1 MNPNIVTLRFDNRDA
16 MGEDEGKVQSIKL
29 RVERSA
35 VKHIMA
41 WYGAYYAGDDYDVF
55 INGRKQ
61 AKDKNGEFEHETVD
75 TEAVAARTVWLAS
88 TSHPDSDQKPETE
101 DTAEG

>member
-16 MGEDEGKVQSIKL
+16 MGEGEEKAQSIEL
-29 RVERSA
+29 RAERSA

-55 INGRKQ
+55 IRMRG
-61 AKDKNGEFEHETVD
+61 D
-75 TEAVAARTVWLAS
+75 AR
-88 TSHPDSDQKPETE
+88 
-101 DTAEG
+101 

>member
-1 MNPNIVTLRFDNRDA
+1 MNHSIVTLRFDNRDA
-16 MGEDEGKVQSIKL
+16 MGEDEEKVQSIEL

-55 INGRKQ
+55 INGRQQ
-61 AKDKNGEFEHETVD
+61 AMDKNGEFEHATI
-75 TEAVAARTVWLAS
+75 VAEVVR
-88 TSHPDSDQKPETE
+88 
-101 DTAEG
+101 